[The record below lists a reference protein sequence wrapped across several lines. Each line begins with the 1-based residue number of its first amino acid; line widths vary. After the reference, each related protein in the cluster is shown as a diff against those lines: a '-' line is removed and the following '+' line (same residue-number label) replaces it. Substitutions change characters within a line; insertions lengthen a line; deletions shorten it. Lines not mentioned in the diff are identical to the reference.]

1 MQIVSVAKIKSHL
14 SEFLTRSAFNN
25 EKFIISRRNKP
36 IAALVSIDDL
46 RKIEQFDE
54 RKGLAE
60 LSGKWNGFDEV
71 SAFLDDIES
80 LRMDKGDR
88 KLPTMD

>member
-1 MQIVSVAKIKSHL
+1 MQMVSIAKIKSHL

-36 IAALVSIDDL
+36 IAALVSLDDL

-54 RKGLAE
+54 RKGLAD
-60 LSGKWNGFDEV
+60 LSGKWSDFEEV
-71 SAFLDDIES
+71 SDFLEDIES
-80 LRMDKGDR
+80 LRMDEVGR
-88 KLPTMD
+88 KIPTLG